1 MATLK
6 ATKRTE
12 SGTKAVRR
20 LRKAGK
26 LPAVVY
32 GHKEEPLSVTV
43 DYKEFITIV
52 RHHDRLIKL
61 EIDGELKDVFIKDAQ
76 HDVLGDTILHA
87 DFEWINLDE
96 LVKVGVE
103 IKLWGIPAGASIG
116 GVVRQRIDDVEIE
129 VPVKSIPEIFK
140 VDISAMTL
148 GDRMLLSDIELPE
161 GASIVGDETKAFVS
175 VDLALE
181 LPDEDEVEDEA
192 APDEDAADEDAP
204 AEE

>member
-1 MATLK
+1 MTILK

-32 GHKEEPLSVTV
+32 GHKKDPLSVTV
-43 DYKEFITIV
+43 DYKEFIAIV
-52 RHHDRLIKL
+52 RHHDRLIQL

-76 HDVLGDTILHA
+76 HDVLGDIILHA
-87 DFEWINLDE
+87 DFEWVGVDE

-103 IKLWGIPAGASIG
+103 IKLWGTPAGASIG

-129 VPVKSIPEIFK
+129 VPVKNIPDHFR

-148 GDRMLLSDIELPE
+148 GDRITLDDIELPE
-161 GASIVGDETKAFVS
+161 GSSIVGDATKVFVS
-175 VDLALE
+175 VDLHVE
-181 LPDEDEVEDEA
+181 QPEEDEEDAPAADEA
-192 APDEDAADEDAP
+192 PAEDAP